1 MEYRLEDNSALFR
14 SMFSMVERVA
24 TGFGFTEG
32 PLGRGDHLV
41 FSDIPNTTVR
51 YKPLAE
57 GPEVTTFRHP
67 TGNANGMTLDRQGN
81 LIACEHTTRRV
92 ARIDASGEVTTVVD
106 AYQGKRFNSP
116 NDVIVRSDGTIFF
129 TDPPYGLP
137 KASIGKELP
146 YNGVFRLDPDGTLH
160 VLREDFVRPDGF
172 SLFSPDEKTLYVD
185 DSARFTTF
193 GRLPSRPTAPSA
205 AATCGPS

>member
-32 PLGRGDHLV
+32 PVWRGDHLV

-57 GPEVTTFRHP
+57 GPEVTTNRHP

-129 TDPPYGLP
+129 TPRSVWP
-137 KASIGKELP
+137 AES
-146 YNGVFRLDPDGTLH
+146 
-160 VLREDFVRPDGF
+160 
-172 SLFSPDEKTLYVD
+172 VD
-185 DSARFTTF
+185 WQGAAVQR
-193 GRLPSRPTAPSA
+193 RLPSGSRRDAPRAGRGLRPA
-205 AATCGPS
+205 